1 MYTPINVLRL
11 ARDGIKK
18 LDQMVGGEDE
28 VTTGIMAT
36 EQPVAETDPLVDTV
50 DALDEAYSEVP
61 GYRSV
66 RTQAEPQSD
75 VDARVYSMWRVG
87 EVPVE
92 SPGFAMRSLVRFN
105 PTSSMMGRMAQSRIS
120 DAVEEG
126 TFTRNEDKEPETGLE
141 RFLDDP
147 LGSVANFFFPP
158 AGAQTEDDGLTAF
171 LEQQPGVG
179 VEFDDAPRGLMS
191 PDEQEAN
198 SNEGFSRVKFDD
210 AVARIMETDHG
221 STPVPTKDKKEKN
234 IPEAQRSKDV
244 GYGHKV
250 TSAEESSGMIHGI
263 PFKDS
268 DGNYISLTTEQKEE
282 ILRADMAT
290 QLRIARGGA
299 DGWDA
304 DLAKRG
310 SSWEELG
317 EPYKAALNSLAFNV
331 GGRTGRTWTTVLKA
345 AIDEDIPFFAE
356 HLRRKDNGEN
366 TAGMDNRVMKELYY
380 AGLIKNRSEVA
391 DRLPLANDLSGV
403 PE

>member
-18 LDQMVGGEDE
+18 LDQVMGGEDE

-36 EQPVAETDPLVDTV
+36 EQPVAETDPLVDTI

-92 SPGFAMRSLVRFN
+92 SPGVAMRSLVRFN

-179 VEFDDAPRGLMS
+179 VEFEDAPQGLMS
-191 PDEQEAN
+191 PPAARPEPTPEYVDPDEGRSRLDIDLDTIMVSEGGFQQDVEDSGNYVGDKLIGTNRGITPVALAKYRGIDAEDVTVEMMKEVTDAEAREIFKQDYYYRPKIDQLPENIQDTVFDMYIN
-198 SNEGFSRVKFDD
+198 SGSNAIKILQRMVGATPDGVIGPQTLA
-210 AVARIMETDHG
+210 AVADANITRDAYADARIEFYKSISKPG
-221 STPVPTKDKKEKN
+221 TKNAKYRQGWIN
-234 IPEAQRSKDV
+234 
-244 GYGHKV
+244 
-250 TSAEESSGMIHGI
+250 
-263 PFKDS
+263 
-268 DGNYISLTTEQKEE
+268 
-282 ILRADMAT
+282 RANKYRD
-290 QLRIARGGA
+290 
-299 DGWDA
+299 
-304 DLAKRG
+304 
-310 SSWEELG
+310 
-317 EPYKAALNSLAFNV
+317 
-331 GGRTGRTWTTVLKA
+331 
-345 AIDEDIPFFAE
+345 
-356 HLRRKDNGEN
+356 
-366 TAGMDNRVMKELYY
+366 
-380 AGLIKNRSEVA
+380 
-391 DRLPLANDLSGV
+391 
-403 PE
+403 